1 MTKIRLLISF
11 LIFLFGHMYLQAQKN
26 YPLEINCIDKPA
38 GFATQTLQLKQE
50 FTSPT
55 ECRDYANNL
64 ITLLQTK
71 GYITASIDSLAF
83 DTIKATMKLFV
94 GDLYKWKFLDTKKL
108 DPHLLEAI
116 GWDERQVSSG
126 YANLELI
133 PETQEKLLSYF
144 ENNGYPFAKVYFDSI
159 QIQEGNITAQL
170 KADKG
175 GLYKIDSIRIFGTEK
190 IANGFF
196 QRYLDMPDGSNYSKQ
211 KLRTI
216 SSKIQQL
223 DYVEEERPFDVSY
236 LATGAVVN
244 LYLKNR
250 KRNRFNVLIGV
261 LPNNDQLADQ
271 KTLITGEAD
280 INLKNVLGAGETI
293 GLVWQQIKPKSPR
306 LNIVY
311 RHPYIFKSAAELDFA
326 FDMLK
331 KDSSY
336 LNINAVI
343 GARYT
348 LSQVQAGKIFL
359 QLFQTI
365 VSEGGINEAL
375 LLQTRQLPDVA
386 DVGYKN
392 LGLQYEINK
401 TNYRLNPRK
410 GFEWTASASAGT
422 KKIKKNTTVTEFK
435 DPSDPSFDFAT
446 LYDTVKLKTYQF
458 RIQSLFAKYLPVGR
472 QSTIKTALNT
482 AIFQSG
488 NIFRNEL
495 FQIGGYKTLRGFNEE
510 SQYLTQYI
518 IATLEYRLFV
528 SQNSY
533 FNVFADGGWGKN
545 KTNTTNIDYSYI
557 GTGLGLAI
565 DAKAGIFNLAAAVG
579 KRNDD
584 PGFNLRRVK
593 IHLGF
598 VSYF

>member
-1 MTKIRLLISF
+1 
-11 LIFLFGHMYLQAQKN
+11 MYLQAQKN

-38 GFATQTLQLKQE
+38 GFATQTLQLKQD
-50 FTSPT
+50 FISLT

-83 DTIKATMKLFV
+83 DTTKAVMKLFV
-94 GDLYKWKFLDTKKL
+94 GDLYKWKSLDTKRAEPGLL
-108 DPHLLEAI
+108 DAI
-116 GWDERQVSSG
+116 GWNEKQFSG
-126 YANLELI
+126 NITDLTLI
-133 PETQEKLLSYF
+133 PQSQEKILTWY

-159 QIQEGNITAQL
+159 QIEDGNITAQL
-170 KADKG
+170 KTDKG

-190 IANGFF
+190 IANDFF

-211 KLRTI
+211 KLKTI

-293 GLVWQQIKPKSPR
+293 GLVWQQIQPKSPR
-306 LNIVY
+306 LNIIY
-311 RHPYIFKSAAELDFA
+311 RHPYIFKSAAELDFT

-365 VSEGGINEAL
+365 VSEGGINEDL

-386 DVGYKN
+386 DVSYKN
-392 LGLQYEINK
+392 LGLQY
-401 TNYRLNPRK
+401 
-410 GFEWTASASAGT
+410 
-422 KKIKKNTTVTEFK
+422 
-435 DPSDPSFDFAT
+435 
-446 LYDTVKLKTYQF
+446 
-458 RIQSLFAKYLPVGR
+458 
-472 QSTIKTALNT
+472 
-482 AIFQSG
+482 
-488 NIFRNEL
+488 
-495 FQIGGYKTLRGFNEE
+495 
-510 SQYLTQYI
+510 
-518 IATLEYRLFV
+518 
-528 SQNSY
+528 
-533 FNVFADGGWGKN
+533 
-545 KTNTTNIDYSYI
+545 
-557 GTGLGLAI
+557 
-565 DAKAGIFNLAAAVG
+565 
-579 KRNDD
+579 
-584 PGFNLRRVK
+584 
-593 IHLGF
+593 
-598 VSYF
+598 

>member
-11 LIFLFGHMYLQAQKN
+11 LILLFGHMYLQAQKN

-38 GFATQTLQLKQE
+38 GFATQTLLLKQD
-50 FTSPT
+50 FASLY
-55 ECRDYANNL
+55 ECRDYTTNL
-64 ITLLQTK
+64 LSLLQSK
-71 GYITASIDSLAF
+71 GYITASIDTIRF
-83 DTIKATMKLFV
+83 DSSKAVLVLFA
-94 GDLYKWKFLDTKKL
+94 GDMYKWKSLDTKKTEPGLL
-108 DPHLLEAI
+108 DAI
-116 GWDERQVSSG
+116 GWNEKQFSG
-126 YANLELI
+126 NITDLNLI
-133 PETQEKLLSYF
+133 SQSQEKILTWY

-159 QIQEGNITAQL
+159 HIEEGNITAQL
-170 KADKG
+170 KTEKG

-196 QRYLDMPDGSNYSKQ
+196 QRYLDMPNGSIYSKQ
-211 KLRTI
+211 KLKNI
-216 SSKIQQL
+216 SSKVQQL
-223 DYVEEERPFDVSY
+223 DYVEEEQPFDISY

-261 LPNNDQLADQ
+261 LPNNNQLADQ

-280 INLKNVLGAGETI
+280 INLKNALGGGETI
-293 GLVWQQIKPKSPR
+293 GLQWQTIQPKSPR
-306 LNIVY
+306 LNIVF
-311 RHPYIFKSAAELDFA
+311 RQPYIFNSAAGLDFT

-331 KDSSY
+331 KDSSF
-336 LNINAVI
+336 LNINAQI
-343 GARYT
+343 GARYN
-348 LSQVQAGKIFL
+348 LSNVQSGKIFL
-359 QLFQTI
+359 QLFQT
-365 VSEGGINEAL
+365 VLSEGGINKVL
-375 LLQTRQLPDVA
+375 LLQTRRLPDVA
-386 DVGYKN
+386 DVSYKN
-392 LGLQYEINK
+392 LGLQYEVNK

-410 GFEWTASASAGT
+410 GIEWTATASAGT
-422 KKIKKNTTVTEFK
+422 KKLKKNNTVAEFK

-458 RIQSLFAKYLPVGR
+458 RLQSLIAKYLPVGR

-482 AIFQSG
+482 GIFQSG

-495 FQIGGYKTLRGFNEE
+495 FQLGGYKTLRGFDEE
-510 SQYLTQYI
+510 SQYLTQYAF
-518 IATLEYRLFV
+518 ATVEYRLFV

-545 KTNTTNIDYSYI
+545 KTNITNINYSYI